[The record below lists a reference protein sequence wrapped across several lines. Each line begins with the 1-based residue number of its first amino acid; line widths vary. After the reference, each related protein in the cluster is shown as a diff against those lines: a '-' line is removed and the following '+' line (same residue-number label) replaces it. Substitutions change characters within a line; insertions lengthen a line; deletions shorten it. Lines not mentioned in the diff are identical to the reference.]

1 MGTCCIKNKD
11 KSTEKRETGKNETS
25 NNKIDA
31 PCSENIPKVIRLKSL
46 DFQEEKP

>member
-1 MGTCCIKNKD
+1 MGTCSGKNKD
-11 KSTEKRETGKNETS
+11 KSTEKRETGKMETS

-31 PCSENIPKVIRLKSL
+31 PCSENIPKVLILKRL